1 MIIKSIK
8 ILVILLFFIVNINC
22 KSEGSVNQEASNVRM
37 NKVKKVSEKDKMG
50 VGKDTEIIK
59 MKMYRYI
66 DNEGFGEE
74 AFSFLVPI
82 DWKVWGGINWS
93 IENPGM
99 PAVVKLKVSNPKVLQ
114 EFEIFPN
121 QAFFWTNNQLVLA
134 TFPIGSK
141 YYGAEV
147 HPIMT
152 ASDAITKVVLPRFRN
167 NATGLTLSKIEQ
179 VPELA
184 KVIYNA
190 HANQPGVQYN
200 IDTAK
205 THINYTLNNIA
216 IEEELYAV
224 VEAFTFQFQSMQGII
239 SNTLWTVDYIFSFK
253 AEKGKLNQAAK
264 TLQMIA
270 YSFKLNTRWYYKY
283 VKLIEYLAQ
292 QEIKRIHSIGQI
304 SKMISKTYNE
314 ISDMQMESYYKEQAI
329 RDKIAENWSDYIRGV
344 DRYYNPLEGKEVEL
358 PAGYNSVWT
367 NNSGE
372 YILTDSTLYNPNE
385 ESNKNWVLIEKQGK

>member
-205 THINYTLNNIA
+205 THINNIA